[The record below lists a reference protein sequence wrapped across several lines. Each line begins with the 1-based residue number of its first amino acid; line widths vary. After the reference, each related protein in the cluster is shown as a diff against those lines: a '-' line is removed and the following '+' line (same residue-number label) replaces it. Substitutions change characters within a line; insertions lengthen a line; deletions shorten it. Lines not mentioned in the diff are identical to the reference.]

1 MELTAEQKYLKALA
15 EWLDIKTIPKNRI
28 QEASREYLDQFRE
41 GKEKVD
47 HIQFNGCDCSLPDP
61 ITGEM
66 PLEKMKCGDVPSWT
80 PEVGKLYK
88 RCDGSISEVI
98 NIGENVIVY
107 REIGFNYTKKQ
118 KGHCTSIGCF
128 VDNNTPIA
136 ELEGLKVSDYAY
148 SYINE
153 WFIDNIDNGWIA
165 LAGEGFIDV
174 DINGIVV
181 DLSSR
186 QLIWRTADRAE
197 RFGRGDA

>member
-15 EWLDIKTIPKNRI
+15 EWLDIETIPKNRI
-28 QEASREYLDQFRE
+28 QEASKEYLDQFRE
-41 GKEKVD
+41 VKEKVE
-47 HIQFNGCDCSLPDP
+47 PTP
-61 ITGEM
+61 A
-66 PLEKMKCGDVPSWT
+66 WT